1 VSAGPQHSNK
11 RLLLFALGFMLCM
24 LALLAKAINLQVTQ
38 KEFLQDQG
46 EARYLREAPIP
57 TMRGEITDR
66 NGEVLAVSTPVDSVW
81 VVPRELLKHPG
92 YIKPLADILEGDAEK
107 LQLTLAERRE
117 REFYW
122 LRRRLLPGMADKV
135 RQLDAPGVNFRR
147 EYRRFYPDGAVTA
160 HIIGHTGTG
169 DVGLTGLEF
178 MYDDKL
184 TGHPGRKLVIN
195 DRLGRHVEEVK
206 LLQPAAP
213 GENLQLTIDRRL
225 QYMAYEELQR
235 AMLEH
240 DAESASLVLM
250 DVNTGEVL
258 AMVNHPSY
266 NPNNLEESRVLQ
278 RYNRAITHVSEPGS
292 VIKPIVMLAAL
303 QAGVVTPQTVMNIP
317 AGGFNVG
324 GHRITDTHYYGPLTA
339 TRVLTKSSNIA
350 MAKIALQLDSGHLY
364 EVLTRFGFGSLTGI
378 VFPGESAGVLR
389 KPERWRE
396 LEQATLGY
404 GYGLSATTLQL
415 AQAYSVLANGGLL
428 YRPSLVKTPA
438 EAPASVVDAR
448 LTKIITTMLET
459 VITEAGTGTLAAVPM
474 YRVAGKT
481 GTAHIASVNG
491 YSNDY
496 ISSFIGYAPVSNPQL
511 VCAVVIHKPR
521 NTEYYGGL
529 VAAPVFSRFMTDAL
543 RLLNIAPDN
552 LPADWQAR
560 QNLDQQRPA
569 GQAAVSQAVNR
580 AVTGEHKDSQ
590 NQTTAAA
597 VAGALQP

>member
-1 VSAGPQHSNK
+1 MSAAAQPSAR
-11 RLLLFALGFMLCM
+11 RLLVFALCFLLCM
-24 LALLAKAINLQVTQ
+24 VALLAKAINLQVTQ
-38 KEFLQDQG
+38 KDFLQDQG

-57 TMRGEITDR
+57 TTRGEILDR
-66 NGEVLAVSTPVDSVW
+66 NGEVLAVSTPVESVW

-92 YIKPLADILEGDAEK
+92 YIKPLADILEGDEEK
-107 LQLTLAERRE
+107 LQLTLAERRD

-122 LRRRLLPGMADKV
+122 LRRRLLPGMAEQV

-169 DVGLTGLEF
+169 DVGLTGLEH

-184 TGHPGRKLVIN
+184 TGKPGRKLVIK
-195 DRLGRHVEEVK
+195 DRLGRSVEEVK
-206 LLQPAAP
+206 LLQPAEP
-213 GENLQLTIDRRL
+213 GETLQLTIDRRL

-240 DAESASLVLM
+240 AAESASLVLM
-250 DVNTGEVL
+250 DVHSGEVL

-292 VIKPIVMLAAL
+292 VIKPFIMLAAL
-303 QAGVVTPQTVMNIP
+303 QAGVVKPQTVLDIP
-317 AGGFNVG
+317 AGGYNVS

-350 MAKIALQLDSGHLY
+350 MARLAQQLDSGHLH
-364 EVLTRFGFGSLTGI
+364 EVLTRFGFGSLTGV

-389 KPERWRE
+389 QPQRWRA

-404 GYGLSATTLQL
+404 GYGLSVTTLQL

-428 YRPSLVKTPA
+428 YRPSLVMSTP
-438 EAPASVVDAR
+438 EPPAAVVDPA
-448 LTKIITTMLET
+448 LTLSITAMLET
-459 VITEAGTGTLAAVPM
+459 VVTEDGTGTLAAVPM

-496 ISSFIGYAPVSNPQL
+496 ISSFIGYAPASQPRL

-521 NTEYYGGL
+521 NTDYYGGL

-543 RLLNIAPDN
+543 RLLNIPPDR
-552 LPADWQAR
+552 LPENWQAGMAAAA
-560 QNLDQQRPA
+560 PAAISGEPVSA
-569 GQAAVSQAVNR
+569 GQPAVS
-580 AVTGEHKDSQ
+580 G
-590 NQTTAAA
+590 
-597 VAGALQP
+597 GQP

>member
-1 VSAGPQHSNK
+1 MAAVMQPSGR
-11 RLLLFALGFMLCM
+11 RLLLFALCFMLCM
-24 LALLAKAINLQVTQ
+24 AALLAKAINLQVTQ
-38 KEFLQDQG
+38 KDFLQDQG

-57 TMRGEITDR
+57 TTRGEITDR
-66 NGEVLAVSTPVDSVW
+66 NGEVLAVSTPVESVW

-107 LQLTLAERRE
+107 LQLTLAERRD

-122 LRRRLLPGMADKV
+122 VRRRLLPGMVDQV
-135 RQLDAPGVNFRR
+135 RQLDAPGVNFQR

-169 DVGLTGLEF
+169 DVGLTGLEY

-184 TGHPGRKLVIN
+184 TGKPGRKLVIN
-195 DRLGRHVEEVK
+195 DRLGRSVEEVK
-206 LLQPAAP
+206 LLNPAEP

-250 DVNTGEVL
+250 DVNSGEVL

-278 RYNRAITHVSEPGS
+278 RYNRAITHVTEPGS
-292 VIKPIVMLAAL
+292 VIKPFIMLAAL
-303 QAGVVTPQTVMNIP
+303 QAGAVKPQTVLDIP
-317 AGGFNVG
+317 AGGYNVA

-350 MAKIALQLDSGHLY
+350 MARLAQQLDSQHLY
-364 EVLTRFGFGSLTGI
+364 EVLTRFGFGSLTGV

-389 KPERWRE
+389 KPERWRT

-404 GYGLSATTLQL
+404 GYGLSVTTLQL

-428 YRPSLVKTPA
+428 YRPSLVMSTP
-438 EAPASVVDAR
+438 EPPASVADPA
-448 LTKIITTMLET
+448 LTRTITAMLET
-459 VITEAGTGTLAAVPM
+459 VVTEEGTGTLAAVPM

-496 ISSFIGYAPVSNPQL
+496 ISSFIGYAPASKPRL

-521 NTEYYGGL
+521 NTQYYGGL

-543 RLLNIAPDN
+543 RLLNIPPDK
-552 LPADWQAR
+552 LPENWQAG
-560 QNLDQQRPA
+560 LLAAATTDQQP
-569 GQAAVSQAVNR
+569 
-580 AVTGEHKDSQ
+580 
-590 NQTTAAA
+590 
-597 VAGALQP
+597 

>member
-1 VSAGPQHSNK
+1 MTAAVQPSGR
-11 RLLLFALGFMLCM
+11 RLLVFALCFLLCM
-24 LALLAKAINLQVTQ
+24 VALLAKAINLQVTQ
-38 KEFLQDQG
+38 KDFLQDQG

-57 TMRGEITDR
+57 TTRGEITDR
-66 NGEVLAVSTPVDSVW
+66 NGEVLAVSTPVESVW

-122 LRRRLLPGMADKV
+122 LRRRLLPGMAEQV
-135 RQLDAPGVNFRR
+135 RQLDAPGVNFQR
-147 EYRRFYPDGAVTA
+147 EYRRFYPDGAVTS

-184 TGHPGRKLVIN
+184 TGKPGRKLVIN
-195 DRLGRHVEEVK
+195 DRLGRSVEEVK
-206 LLQPAAP
+206 LLHAAEP

-225 QYMAYEELQR
+225 QYMAYAELQR

-240 DAESASLVLM
+240 DADSASLVLL
-250 DVNTGEVL
+250 DVNSGEVL

-266 NPNNLEESRVLQ
+266 NPNNLDDSRVLQ

-292 VIKPIVMLAAL
+292 VIKPFIMLAAL
-303 QAGVVTPQTVMNIP
+303 QAGVVTPQTVLDIP
-317 AGGFNVG
+317 AGGYNVA
-324 GHRITDTHYYGPLTA
+324 GHLITDTHYYGPLTA
-339 TRVLTKSSNIA
+339 TRVMTKSSNIA
-350 MAKIALQLDSGHLY
+350 MARLAQQLDSEHLY
-364 EVLTRFGFGSLTGI
+364 EVLMRFGFGSLTGV

-389 KPERWRE
+389 KAQRWRP

-404 GYGLSATTLQL
+404 GYGLSTTTLQL

-428 YRPSLVKTPA
+428 YRPSLVMSTP
-438 EAPASVVDAR
+438 EPPASVVDPA
-448 LTKIITTMLET
+448 LTRAITTMLES
-459 VITEAGTGTLAAVPM
+459 VVTEEGTGTLAAVPM

-496 ISSFIGYAPVSNPQL
+496 ISSFIGYAPASKPRL

-529 VAAPVFSRFMTDAL
+529 VAAPVFSRFMSDAL
-543 RLLNIAPDN
+543 RLLNIPPDQLPDN
-552 LPADWQAR
+552 WQAA
-560 QNLDQQRPA
+560 QQPPVLA
-569 GQAAVSQAVNR
+569 KV
-580 AVTGEHKDSQ
+580 
-590 NQTTAAA
+590 
-597 VAGALQP
+597 QP